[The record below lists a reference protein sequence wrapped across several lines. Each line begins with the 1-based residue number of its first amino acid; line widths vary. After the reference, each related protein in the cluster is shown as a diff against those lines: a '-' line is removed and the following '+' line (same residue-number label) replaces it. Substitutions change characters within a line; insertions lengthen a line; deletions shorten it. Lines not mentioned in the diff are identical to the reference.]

1 MDSAY
6 NSPSLKRV
14 GICICLCVY
23 VIISRLSLTPN
34 ICLLDIWHPHR
45 TSCYGTNRGMQQKQ
59 PKRKD
64 ARILLLL
71 RCAVNVSQKWI
82 WENFDNIRQLWLPP
96 NSTPWNS
103 HVFSS
108 HCYFSFNRGEW
119 RFILLSVWKGKQ
131 RKAQSPS
138 FPSTSLLFHSFS
150 FSAEISQSDI
160 KVELGQNLNI
170 KVVNE
175 NGNYLKKSHQHITGF
190 ECYQHL
196 L

>member
-71 RCAVNVSQKWI
+71 KCAVNVSQKWKYGKI
-82 WENFDNIRQLWLPP
+82 LTISGSSGFLPIQHHEIP
-96 NSTPWNS
+96 T
-103 HVFSS
+103 FSP
-108 HCYFSFNRGEW
+108 RT
-119 RFILLSVWKGKQ
+119 
-131 RKAQSPS
+131 AT
-138 FPSTSLLFHSFS
+138 FPSIGENDVLSFYPFGKGSKEKHSPLPFQQLHFFSILFHFLQRTLSL
-150 FSAEISQSDI
+150 ILQYKGWI
-160 KVELGQNLNI
+160 KS
-170 KVVNE
+170 
-175 NGNYLKKSHQHITGF
+175 KS
-190 ECYQHL
+190 
-196 L
+196 

>member
-64 ARILLLL
+64 ASILLFLRKMCSPRQSKIDMGKFWHYPAALASSQFNTMKFPRFLL
-71 RCAVNVSQKWI
+71 ALLLFLQSGRMTFYPFIRLEREAKKSTVPFLSI
-82 WENFDNIRQLWLPP
+82 NF
-96 NSTPWNS
+96 
-103 HVFSS
+103 
-108 HCYFSFNRGEW
+108 
-119 RFILLSVWKGKQ
+119 
-131 RKAQSPS
+131 PS
-138 FPSTSLLFHSFS
+138 FPFFFIFCGELSVYYCN
-150 FSAEISQSDI
+150 I

-190 ECYQHL
+190 ECY
-196 L
+196 

>member
-1 MDSAY
+1 MQTFLFCISSVTASRIYHAMDSAY
-6 NSPSLKRV
+6 NSPSLKRI

-71 RCAVNVSQKWI
+71 KCAVNVSQKWI

-160 KVELGQNLNI
+160 VI
-170 KVVNE
+170 
-175 NGNYLKKSHQHITGF
+175 
-190 ECYQHL
+190 
-196 L
+196 

>member
-1 MDSAY
+1 MQTFLLCTSSVRASRIYHAMDSAY
-6 NSPSLKRV
+6 NSPSLKRI

-23 VIISRLSLTPN
+23 VIIWRLSLTPN

-71 RCAVNVSQKWI
+71 KCAVNVSQKWI

-131 RKAQSPS
+131 RKAHSPS

-170 KVVNE
+170 
-175 NGNYLKKSHQHITGF
+175 
-190 ECYQHL
+190 
-196 L
+196 